1 MEIYLCPPIPRRDFD
16 LGRHIMGISELD
28 ENILTN
34 DVTTSSTRGQSLYE
48 RLGGRPTLEKVHK
61 IFYDKLNQH
70 PWLSG
75 FFAGVNQTHI
85 ENQQSDF
92 IGQLTGGPKIYS
104 GRMPNHAHAHIYIT
118 DELFTVRS
126 ELLRQS
132 LIEAGVPEKE
142 REDWLKVDMAF
153 KRVMV
158 KESPHHCV
166 KRYID
171 EEIVI
176 IDNPKNSNA
185 A

>member
-1 MEIYLCPPIPRRDFD
+1 MA
-16 LGRHIMGISELD
+16 ISELD

-34 DVTTSSTRGQSLYE
+34 DVTENATRGKSLFE
-48 RLGGRPTLEKVHK
+48 RFGGRPTLEKVHK

-75 FFAGVNQTHI
+75 FFANIDQKHI

-92 IGQLTGGPKIYS
+92 ISQLTGGPKIYS

-118 DELFTVRS
+118 DELFNVRS

-142 REDWLKVDMAF
+142 REEWLKVDMAF

-158 KESPHHCV
+158 KESPRDCV
-166 KRYID
+166 KRYAD
-171 EEIVI
+171 EDVVV
-176 IDNPKNSNA
+176 IDNPNSLKA
-185 A
+185 S